1 MLEDFF
7 FIRMSLTLSKKTH
20 PESSGQ
26 RRKQERK
33 PLLARLC
40 AFVPPLRDE
49 CFCFFCEGSTH
60 GCVVSFKFGLPKHPA
75 EFLLQCL
82 LLAVFSAV
90 PVAAQTGAADSLRI
104 AGIDSVSGVPKPVNK
119 KKNPTGAAF
128 RSLAIPGW
136 GQYYNGQK
144 IKAAL
149 VMAAELG
156 EIGTAIYWNMRAKET
171 SDPEEQF
178 IYKDYR
184 NQAYW
189 FLAGTILLAML
200 DAYVDAHLADF
211 DEGPSL
217 QENNAGAALPPDTR
231 FAIRMQIR
239 L

>member
-1 MLEDFF
+1 
-7 FIRMSLTLSKKTH
+7 MSLKLGKKAH
-20 PESSGQ
+20 AKAQ
-26 RRKQERK
+26 RRKERAK
-33 PLLARLC
+33 PFFASLW
-40 AFVPPLRDE
+40 AFVASRKG
-49 CFCFFCEGSTH
+49 FCFFCEDSPPGRS
-60 GCVVSFKFGLPKHPA
+60 VSFEFDPPNYPA
-75 EFLLQCL
+75 RFLLYFV
-82 LLAVFSAV
+82 LLAAFYAL
-90 PVAAQTGAADSLRI
+90 PVAAQTSVTDSLR
-104 AGIDSVSGVPKPVNK
+104 VSGVDSAAAAPKLVLK

-149 VMAAELG
+149 AMTAELA
-156 EIGTAIYWNMRAKET
+156 EIGTAIYWNMRANEA
-171 SDPEEQF
+171 SSQDEEF

-189 FLAGTILLAML
+189 FLAGTILLSML

-217 QENNAGAALPPDTR
+217 EGSNAGAALPPDTR
-231 FAIRMQIR
+231 LALRLQIR